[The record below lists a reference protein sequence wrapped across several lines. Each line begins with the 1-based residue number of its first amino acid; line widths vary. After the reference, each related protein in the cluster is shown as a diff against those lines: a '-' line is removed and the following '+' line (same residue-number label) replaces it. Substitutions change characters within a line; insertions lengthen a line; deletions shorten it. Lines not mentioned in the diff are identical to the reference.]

1 MSLVFLSLSKDKKT
15 KDTRNFLKLGAATKT
30 YLVSNVLYI
39 SHFQTKRVNMCV
51 LCIAESPI
59 NGERNINKTSPS
71 SKAASEVE
79 PLSPLGSPLAPPT
92 SAAVAA
98 GTTAAAP
105 SSGNSVV
112 QPLDTSPYQSVFANS
127 LSNGNNRN
135 IVAALQQQQQYRDA
149 SMLSSPTTTSK

>member
-1 MSLVFLSLSKDKKT
+1 
-15 KDTRNFLKLGAATKT
+15 
-30 YLVSNVLYI
+30 
-39 SHFQTKRVNMCV
+39 MCV

-79 PLSPLGSPLAPPT
+79 PLSPLASPLAPPT
-92 SAAVAA
+92 SAAV

-135 IVAALQQQQQYRDA
+135 IVAALQQKQQYRDA

>member
-1 MSLVFLSLSKDKKT
+1 MPLDFLSLAKDKKT
-15 KDTRNFLKLGAATKT
+15 KDTRNSLKLGAATKT
-30 YLVSNVLYI
+30 YLATYSTFPIFKLKN
-39 SHFQTKRVNMCV
+39 VNMCV
-51 LCIAESPI
+51 LWIAESPI

-92 SAAVAA
+92 SAAA

-105 SSGNSVV
+105 SSGNSVA

-135 IVAALQQQQQYRDA
+135 IVAALQQQHQYRDS

>member
-1 MSLVFLSLSKDKKT
+1 
-15 KDTRNFLKLGAATKT
+15 
-30 YLVSNVLYI
+30 
-39 SHFQTKRVNMCV
+39 MCV

-59 NGERNINKTSPS
+59 NGEGNINKTSPS

-79 PLSPLGSPLAPPT
+79 PLSLALTSPLATSP
-92 SAAVAA
+92 SAAV

>member
-1 MSLVFLSLSKDKKT
+1 MSLVFLSLANAHCQFS
-15 KDTRNFLKLGAATKT
+15 GAATKT
-30 YLVSNVLYI
+30 FLATYSTFPN
-39 SHFQTKRVNMCV
+39 FQTKNVNMCV

-79 PLSPLGSPLAPPT
+79 PLSPLGSPLGPPT